1 MRHAADDASVA
12 PAGHRVPGAG
22 LRVVGAAPNAVPAA
36 APAASAASA
45 GTDAAAPPATTPLDP
60 RILAA
65 SFESVGAVLAVLD
78 EGGRFEYLNAAARS
92 FFHLPLTQAVGHP
105 FWAMIADDENPQA
118 LAAEFHARLA
128 TGDPWQHERLWVDAL
143 GDRHRV
149 VWTSTPFTGPEGRP
163 HVVAIGVDVTEQRR
177 AEASLRQQ
185 AQSDPLTGLLN
196 RTAFEAML
204 PKHLDPET
212 GLGCGLLFCDLDGF
226 KAINDTMGHAAGD
239 AVLLEI
245 ARRLSGTVRGGD
257 LVARLG
263 GDEFVVL
270 LPALGAIQVRA
281 LAARVERTVARPIR
295 LAEGQARVGVSVGV
309 RVATP
314 GEDPTAVLA
323 DADAAMYEVKRR
335 RHRRG

>member
-12 PAGHRVPGAG
+12 PAGHHVPGAG
-22 LRVVGAAPNAVPAA
+22 LSVLGRPQSAVPVAA
-36 APAASAASA
+36 HQPAAELPVS
-45 GTDAAAPPATTPLDP
+45 LDP

-65 SFESVGAVLAVLD
+65 CFESVGAVLAVLD

-92 FFHLPLTQAVGHP
+92 FFHLPLAQAAGRP
-105 FWAMIADDENPQA
+105 FWAMIADADNPDA

-128 TGDPWQHERLWVDAL
+128 AGDPWQHERLWVDAL

-149 VWTSTPFTGPEGRP
+149 VWNSTPVTGPGGRR

-177 AEASLRQQ
+177 AEATLRQQ
-185 AQSDPLTGLLN
+185 AQSDPLTGLVN

-204 PKHLDPET
+204 PEHLDPEA

-226 KAINDTMGHAAGD
+226 KAVNDTLGHAAGD
-239 AVLLEI
+239 AVLLEV
-245 ARRLSGTVRGGD
+245 ARRISGTVRGGD

-263 GDEFVVL
+263 GDEFVIL

-281 LAARVERTVARPIR
+281 LAARVERAVARPIR
-295 LAEGQARVGVSVGV
+295 LPEGQARVGVSVGV
-309 RVATP
+309 RVAEP

-323 DADAAMYEVKRR
+323 DADAAMYDVKRR

>member
-1 MRHAADDASVA
+1 MRHAPNDATFA
-12 PAGHRVPGAG
+12 PAGRNVPRAR
-22 LRVVGAAPNAVPAA
+22 LSVVGGRRDATEQAPV
-36 APAASAASA
+36 
-45 GTDAAAPPATTPLDP
+45 GGLDP

-65 SFESVGAVLAVLD
+65 GFESVGAILAVLD
-78 EGGRFEYLNAAARS
+78 EAGRFEYLNAAARR
-92 FFHLPLTQAVGHP
+92 FFKLPHAAVSGRP
-105 FWAMIADDENPQA
+105 FWEFLAEIEDAEG
-118 LAAEFHARLA
+118 LAADYAAHLA
-128 TGDPWQHERLWVDAL
+128 TGEPWHTERLWVDEL
-143 GDRHRV
+143 GDRHRL
-149 VWTSTPFTGPEGRP
+149 VWNSTPVHDHDGDR
-163 HVVAIGVDVTEQRR
+163 HVVALGVDVTEQRR
-177 AEASLRQQ
+177 AEALLRHQ
-185 AQSDPLTGLLN
+185 AQTDPLTGLLN
-196 RTAFEAML
+196 RAAFEAML
-204 PKHLDPET
+204 PDHLDLES